1 MCGLFLF
8 GYRCGLATEATATTA
23 AAKAAV
29 ATAIAATTVTA
40 ATTTATATA
49 TATAAVAAGQAVNA
63 GAGGVW
69 LAAGSNRFA
78 VGQIQTCKLGGF
90 QGIDVAWQLVTV
102 IAAAVLT
109 TRVAAFTMAALRAT
123 AWTTALWAWTT
134 RCGTALTIATVVKTR
149 VAALLLAATTVAT
162 AFTATIALA
171 FKARCALWALWS
183 VSA

>member
-8 GYRCGLATEATATTA
+8 GNRCGSATEATATA
-23 AAKAAV
+23 AAKTAV

-40 ATTTATATA
+40 ATTTTTT

-69 LAAGSNRFA
+69 LAAGANRFA

-123 AWTTALWAWTT
+123 AWTTALWARTT
-134 RCGTALTIATVVKTR
+134 RCGSALTIATVVKTR

>member
-8 GYRCGLATEATATTA
+8 GNRCGSATEATATTA
-23 AAKAAV
+23 AAKTSV
-29 ATAIAATTVTA
+29 ATAIAATAV
-40 ATTTATATA
+40 TTTATAAA

-69 LAAGSNRFA
+69 LAAGANRFA

-149 VAALLLAATTVAT
+149 VAALLLAATTFAT